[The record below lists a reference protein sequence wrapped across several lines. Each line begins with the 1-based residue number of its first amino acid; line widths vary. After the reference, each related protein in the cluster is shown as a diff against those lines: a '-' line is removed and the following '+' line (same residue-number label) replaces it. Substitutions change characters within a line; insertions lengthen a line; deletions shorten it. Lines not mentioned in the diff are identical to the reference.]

1 MRGIALFLALLLQG
15 APADEYK
22 TKLAQ
27 LSKNT
32 AAKHYSVGDYLATAQ
47 MHLWA
52 RAEFNKTLEF
62 DPDHEGAR
70 RKLGYKKAD
79 GGWENDPTIKQ
90 EFANKK
96 KGEDAERIR
105 KQYLE
110 KLETLGRDLSRQWT
124 DLGLYCKRNS
134 LPKEAEHAFRKA
146 LEYDP
151 ANATVRKELGYE
163 KDAKGVWISKAE
175 RELRK
180 EMKDGIAKAPEGA
193 VSGVTTPAEEKL
205 GIKHTKRESG
215 HYLIESPHLKDKE
228 LADLVQHAEHAYA
241 MFHKIFGESDLY
253 GGRKHTYVIL
263 KDKAQHERFID
274 LFHQGT
280 PAQKDLAKK
289 SSGFGAF
296 PFSETV
302 QDTRPI
308 GSLQDMV
315 VHVVAESL
323 TEILVGTREN
333 HWLNEGVAYHFT
345 RLMKDSAGTYC
356 VDLAGTGPKSDG
368 KSYQEAANWPIV
380 CKVWVREGK
389 DPNIDEI
396 LKCTNIAELSGAE
409 TVKAWSLVDFLMA
422 EHRDKLIEL
431 CKALR
436 EKKPIE
442 EALRSVWGWSTGD
455 LDFRWKQFVRVSY

>member
-1 MRGIALFLALLLQG
+1 MRPIALFLCLLQG

-32 AAKHYSVGDYLATAQ
+32 AAKHYAVGDYLSTAQ

-62 DPDHEGAR
+62 DPDHENAR
-70 RKLGYKKAD
+70 KRLGYKK
-79 GGWENDPTIKQ
+79 GENGWENDPSLKQ

-96 KGEDAERIR
+96 KAEDAERVR
-105 KQYLE
+105 KAYLE
-110 KLETLGRDLSRQWT
+110 RLETAGRDLSRQWT
-124 DLGLYCKRNS
+124 DLGLFCKKNS
-134 LPKEAEHAFRKA
+134 LAKEAQDAFRKA

-151 ANATVRKELGYE
+151 SNSAVRKELGYE
-163 KDAKGVWISKAE
+163 KDAKGVWISKVE

-180 EMKDGIAKAPEGA
+180 EMKDGIAKAPEGTT
-193 VSGVTTPAEEKL
+193 SGVSTQSEEKL
-205 GIKHTKRESG
+205 SLKNTKRESG
-215 HYLIESPHLKDKE
+215 HFLLESPHLKDRE

-241 MFHKIFGESDLY
+241 MFHKIFGETDLY
-253 GGRKHTYVIL
+253 GGRKHNYLVL
-263 KDKAQHERFID
+263 KDKVQHERFVD
-274 LFHQGT
+274 TFHGGSA
-280 PAQKDLAKK
+280 AQKDLAKK
-289 SSGFGAF
+289 SAGTGKF
-296 PFSETV
+296 PFSEMY
-302 QDTRPI
+302 QDTRPMPSI
-308 GSLQDMV
+308 QDMV

-323 TEILVGTREN
+323 CEILIGSREH

-345 RLMKDSAGTYC
+345 RLMKDSASTYC
-356 VDLAGTGPKSDG
+356 VDLAGSGPKSDG
-368 KSYQEAANWPIV
+368 KNYQDSANWPIV

-422 EHRDKLIEL
+422 EHRDKLIQL
-431 CKALR
+431 CKTLK
-436 EKKPIE
+436 EEKPID
-442 EALRSVWGWSTGD
+442 EALKAVWNWTPAD
-455 LDFRWKQFVRVSY
+455 FDFRWKQFVRVSY